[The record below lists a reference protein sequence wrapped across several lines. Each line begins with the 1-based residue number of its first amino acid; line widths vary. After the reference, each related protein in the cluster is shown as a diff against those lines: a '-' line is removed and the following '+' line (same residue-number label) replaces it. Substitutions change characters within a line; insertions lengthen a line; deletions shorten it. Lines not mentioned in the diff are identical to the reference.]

1 MGMPLAPL
9 EGAGA
14 DRVHA
19 REQSDSKDALD
30 STSSASRARREVAS
44 VHLSSR
50 SVPTSADVTAG
61 PGLDRSAGNQATA
74 RSRWSWLPTLFAPTR
89 RRGGREIL
97 AAHCAT
103 EARLARQLAQH
114 AECLSGYPDER
125 GQLLA
130 LAARAES
137 YRDLLA
143 HTLERMGR
151 RAPSVIPSPRNGQS
165 NWERLLIDREDLTAT
180 LDEYLDSA
188 YALERDHPD
197 LTVLLLAI
205 RERRARDRQ
214 AFLRLLARFESLV
227 LDRPDGCA
235 PDSAEAGASRE
246 ADAEPVMVTS
256 GRSQGQEGRV

>member
-1 MGMPLAPL
+1 MGL
-9 EGAGA
+9 
-14 DRVHA
+14 R
-19 REQSDSKDALD
+19 
-30 STSSASRARREVAS
+30 SS
-44 VHLSSR
+44 
-50 SVPTSADVTAG
+50 SVPTSTDLSAVQG
-61 PGLDRSAGNQATA
+61 SDRSVGKQETA
-74 RSRWSWLPTLFAPTR
+74 PSRWRWLSALFAATPR
-89 RRGGREIL
+89 PGSREIL

-114 AECLSGYPDER
+114 AECLSGYPDES

-143 HTLERMGR
+143 QTLERMGG
-151 RAPSVIPSPRNGQS
+151 RAPSVIPTPRDGQS

-188 YALERDHPD
+188 YALERDHSD

-214 AFLRLLARFESLV
+214 AFLRLLARFESVV
-227 LDRPDGCA
+227 LDRPDGCV
-235 PDSAEAGASRE
+235 PDSAEAGVGRE
-246 ADAEPVMVTS
+246 ADREPVTATG
-256 GRSQGQEGRV
+256 GRSQG